1 MTDDGL
7 ILTFDR
13 KFYYQTAYR
22 NLQSIREAIQQKTG
36 TATNVV
42 LAFSD
47 NPNNNVAEESAPE
60 EEPAPQEE
68 APQPESVQE
77 EQTSP
82 AEATTAT
89 RTEEQK
95 NLINDLILC
104 FDGREE
110 N

>member
-22 NLQSIREAIQQKTG
+22 NLQSIREAIHQKTG

-47 NPNNNVAEESAPE
+47 NPNNNVDEESAP

-68 APQPESVQE
+68 APQPESIQE